1 MRKLSLLYT
10 AIAISLALPNIANAA
25 PVNSLMA
32 GGEVAG
38 IPTRTSGLGSNTG
51 SSGSIFNGV
60 SSSQDS
66 CETISTSIGEAMSER
81 MKAVLPQNE
90 GDNVTT
96 AVDESMAVSV
106 TNQPTSSLSIS
117 ELFSNPFD
125 YVKKAATKLY
135 DTAIEKAK
143 EFLQNAYAAAVRNV
157 TSYVNNMY
165 AKQLSKISSKL
176 GDVGGPLLRNT
187 MGQFVPNITS
197 HLSTCASTMSIEC
210 MQQVTDKIGQSA
222 SEAANRA
229 MRNVGSAVEDQTN
242 RVINR
247 TTNEVNERTNSIFR

>member
-38 IPTRTSGLGSNTG
+38 IPTRTSGSGSNTG

-106 TNQPTSSLSIS
+106 TNQPTFIIVDFRI
-117 ELFSNPFD
+117 FSNPLITL
-125 YVKKAATKLY
+125 KKRQLNFM
-135 DTAIEKAK
+135 IP
-143 EFLQNAYAAAVRNV
+143 
-157 TSYVNNMY
+157 
-165 AKQLSKISSKL
+165 LSKKQKSSFKTL
-176 GDVGGPLLRNT
+176 MQVR
-187 MGQFVPNITS
+187 FVMLHHT
-197 HLSTCASTMSIEC
+197 
-210 MQQVTDKIGQSA
+210 
-222 SEAANRA
+222 
-229 MRNVGSAVEDQTN
+229 
-242 RVINR
+242 
-247 TTNEVNERTNSIFR
+247 